1 MRVKSLVALMV
12 LASASVARAEFV
24 AFDVGGNNSI
34 ATAEPLV
41 SDIAIVNARLAGCAR
56 ASDIGIGSLAA
67 GGGDVDYYSIS
78 LPAGCWVS
86 GITTPVDPAFFT
98 PDTTFAAYD
107 NLGNEIIWN
116 DDGGSNSSGN
126 TFGGSAWRFET
137 TYSGIY
143 YIAVSGYA
151 DGVSFVTPMDGID
164 DFSGLPHVE
173 QGAYGLTISVFPE
186 PSSLALIGL
195 GAVALLRRR
204 K

>member
-1 MRVKSLVALMV
+1 M
-12 LASASVARAEFV
+12 
-24 AFDVGGNNSI
+24 
-34 ATAEPLV
+34 
-41 SDIAIVNARLAGCAR
+41 
-56 ASDIGIGSLAA
+56 AA
-67 GGGDVDYYSIS
+67 GGGDVDYYSVV
-78 LPAGCWVS
+78 LPAGCWVT

-107 NLGNEIIWN
+107 SAGVEIIWN

-137 TYSGIY
+137 TYTGVY

-151 DGVSFVTPMDGID
+151 DGALSSLPMDGID
-164 DFSGLPHVE
+164 DFSGVGHLE
-173 QGAYGLTISVFPE
+173 QGIYGLTVSVFPE

>member
-1 MRVKSLVALMV
+1 MRVKSLIALLV

-24 AFDVGGNNSI
+24 LFDSPGNNGI
-34 ATAEPLV
+34 ATADPLV
-41 SDIAIVNARLAGCAR
+41 SDIGIVNARLAGCSAS
-56 ASDIGIGSLAA
+56 SDIGIGSLAA

-78 LPAGCWVS
+78 LPAGCWVT

-107 NLGNEIIWN
+107 NAGNEIVWN
-116 DDGGSNSSGN
+116 DDAGTNSSGN
-126 TFGGSAWRFET
+126 AFGGSAWRFET

-143 YIAVSGYA
+143 YVAVSGYA
-151 DGVSFVTPMDGID
+151 DGVLNATPMDGLD
-164 DFSGLPHVE
+164 DFTGGPHVE
-173 QGAYGLTISVFPE
+173 QGTYGLTISVFPE